1 MALGPQILQS
11 VCSSGWFWFWTSTSL
26 SCVRSGIKWL
36 KWFPPK
42 IPWHHV
48 LKNYNRTQVTALH
61 GIAHPHVLVQ
71 GPEITKPRSCRA
83 ALQSQRKAQGPQ
95 FDTLIVWI
103 VWVYKQYQPIPS
115 PQNVNKKI
123 YLPKWTGPVLRGE
136 GINCDVLSPN
146 EICQVLWAWRSRSR
160 WVCFTFCWQAQVWQ
174 YDMWIF
180 VPNSEKSSSTAQM
193 YFPRSGFVRK

>member
-1 MALGPQILQS
+1 MSWKITIEPKLQHS
-11 VCSSGWFWFWTSTSL
+11 MES
-26 SCVRSGIKWL
+26 
-36 KWFPPK
+36 P
-42 IPWHHV
+42 IPMC
-48 LKNYNRTQVTALH
+48 RA
-61 GIAHPHVLVQ
+61 
-71 GPEITKPRSCRA
+71 PRS
-83 ALQSQRKAQGPQ
+83 QSQEAVVQPCKASAKLKVLSSIRWLFGLFGCTNNINQSHPLKMS
-95 FDTLIVWI
+95 T
-103 VWVYKQYQPIPS
+103 
-115 PQNVNKKI
+115 KKI

-193 YFPRSGFVRK
+193 YFPRSGFVWK